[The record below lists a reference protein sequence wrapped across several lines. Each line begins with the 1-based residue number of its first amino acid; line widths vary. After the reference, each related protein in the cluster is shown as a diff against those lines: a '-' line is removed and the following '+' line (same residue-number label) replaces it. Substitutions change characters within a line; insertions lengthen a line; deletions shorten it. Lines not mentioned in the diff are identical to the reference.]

1 MVPNYSADLLDASLS
16 KPVCAA
22 VTNVPHA
29 RAVAEDSGLRP
40 FCSCFQFK
48 QCNLHICNML
58 YHIQTPRSDTI
69 SAQHDIPDCDK
80 RTVIHSYT
88 RQTCATRIK

>member
-48 QCNLHICNML
+48 QCNLHICAI
-58 YHIQTPRSDTI
+58 YKRRGATPSPRNTTYRIATD
-69 SAQHDIPDCDK
+69 AQ
-80 RTVIHSYT
+80 
-88 RQTCATRIK
+88 